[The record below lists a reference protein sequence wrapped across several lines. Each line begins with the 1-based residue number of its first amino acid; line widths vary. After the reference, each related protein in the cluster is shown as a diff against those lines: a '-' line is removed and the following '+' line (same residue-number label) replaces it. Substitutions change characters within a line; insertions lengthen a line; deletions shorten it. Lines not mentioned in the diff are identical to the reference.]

1 MNGIPHGKLLIDPDI
16 LQDPYPLY
24 RQLHSHAPVWEVTPD
39 EIYFI
44 SSYRLLAEATART
57 ESFSSNMRYLLYRAE
72 DGQVAR
78 MPFDTAGLQTLAT
91 SDPPVHTLH
100 KATAFPNFALK
111 RMALLEP
118 QVVDI
123 VRTYLEPAIE
133 KGKVDFM
140 AAVANRV
147 PITVI
152 SWLIG
157 FRDSNLDALLRAAF
171 DSTDI
176 LAGAI
181 SIDELR
187 AFIARTDTISAWV
200 GEQME
205 LTATDPDED
214 VLTAIG
220 DGVRKGVIAAQEGVV
235 MLHTF
240 LAAGGE
246 STTSLI
252 GNCVRVLAERPN
264 LQEHLRQHPDL
275 VATFVEEILRF
286 ESPFR
291 VHMRFAPNDA
301 TLGDINIPA
310 GATVLMAWGA
320 ANRDASVFEKP
331 DEIIFNRT
339 SRHFGFG
346 RGIHTCLGAPLAR
359 LEARVVLKMLLERTK
374 SIELDPENTPRWV
387 SSVQVRRYD
396 KLGVHLTP
404 KMGI

>member
-1 MNGIPHGKLLIDPDI
+1 MNAIPDGSLLVDPDT

-24 RQLHSHAPVWEVTPD
+24 RQLHRHAPVWEVTPN
-39 EIYFI
+39 EVYFI
-44 SSYRLLAEATART
+44 GSYGLLAEATART
-57 ESFSSNMRYLLYRAE
+57 ESFSSNMRYLLYRTV
-72 DGQVAR
+72 DGHVAR
-78 MPFDTAGLQTLAT
+78 MPFDTAGISTLAT
-91 SDPPVHTLH
+91 SDPPTHTLH

-118 QVVDI
+118 RIVDI
-123 VRTYLEPAIE
+123 VRSYLDPAVE
-133 KGKVDFM
+133 KGKVEFM

-157 FRDSNLDALLRAAF
+157 FRDSNLEVLLRAAF

-181 SIDELR
+181 SLDELR
-187 AFIARTDTISAWV
+187 AVNARTDTVSAWI
-200 GEQME
+200 GKQME

-220 DGVRKGVIAAQEGVV
+220 NGVRKGVITAPEGIV

-252 GNCVRVLAERPN
+252 GNCVRVLAEHPE
-264 LQEHLRQHPDL
+264 LQEHLRQNPNIVPD
-275 VATFVEEILRF
+275 FIEEILRF

-291 VHMRFAPNDA
+291 IHLRFVPNDT
-301 TLGDINIPA
+301 TLGDAKIPA
-310 GATVLMAWGA
+310 GATVLMGWGA
-320 ANRDASVFEKP
+320 ANRDATVFEKP
-331 DEIIFNRT
+331 DQIILDRT
-339 SRHFGFG
+339 WRHFGFG
-346 RGIHTCLGAPLAR
+346 RGIHFCIGAPLAR
-359 LEARVVLKMLLERTK
+359 LEARIVLTMLLERTR
-374 SIELDPENTPRWV
+374 SIVLDPETAPRWV
-387 SSVQVRRYD
+387 SSIQVRRYEQ
-396 KLGVHLTP
+396 LGVHLTP
-404 KMGI
+404 KMRN